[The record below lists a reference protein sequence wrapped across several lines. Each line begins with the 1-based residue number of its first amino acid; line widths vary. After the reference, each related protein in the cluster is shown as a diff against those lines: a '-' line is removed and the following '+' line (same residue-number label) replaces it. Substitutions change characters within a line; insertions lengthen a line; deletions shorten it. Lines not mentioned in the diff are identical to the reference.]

1 MVMVDTILYYLLTD
15 VTMTFSTMMQKTCE
29 VCHSNIV
36 ILTHVMRIQTVIGK
50 FDIDTNF
57 GGQVLSVNKR
67 IIKGE

>member
-1 MVMVDTILYYLLTD
+1 MVDTILYYLLID

-29 VCHSNIV
+29 VCHSNII

-57 GGQVLSVNKR
+57 GGQVLSVDKWINKR
-67 IIKGE
+67 E